1 MCSFLWGHPSWKPP
15 CFWNSQAE
23 LAKDGLPRDLALS
36 HLSSSLTVWLMPRSN
51 PGPQVTAGNKVP
63 SSSLTGYSV
72 SRNPGQIHLPLTLGL
87 LVVSPGSSGG
97 KQQRWGPCPVHV
109 VGSQHSECPGWCTPG
124 ILVLV
129 SGAHSSMSQP
139 LAVSSHFCS
148 SVMNCQEQPSSSR
161 R

>member
-1 MCSFLWGHPSWKPP
+1 MKSFKDSTQSPSMFSVQLPLRSSFLEVAMFLKLPGRTSKGRVTYRPCSLPSD
-15 CFWNSQAE
+15 FFSH
-23 LAKDGLPRDLALS
+23 DLVNAD
-36 HLSSSLTVWLMPRSN
+36 
-51 PGPQVTAGNKVP
+51 
-63 SSSLTGYSV
+63 SV

-97 KQQRWGPCPVHV
+97 KQQRWGLCPVHV
-109 VGSQHSECPGWCTPG
+109 VGSQQSECPGWCTPG

-139 LAVSSHFCS
+139 LAVSSHLCS